1 MNKCHFVGAFVV
13 FLWFFYPDRKNGY
26 FKKTLVRMD
35 DFLCSLN
42 FLEPKLG
49 E

>member
-13 FLWFFYPDRKNGY
+13 FLWFFTPIEKMVIS
-26 FKKTLVRMD
+26 KKTLVRMD